1 MRNIKPVVFA
11 SVALSG
17 LTTAVILPILAPLV
31 RSLHLS
37 VQQGGWM
44 LSISSLAMVVMAGPW
59 GLASDRW
66 GRRRVM
72 LAGFAGMFGAYVL
85 FTAIVLQGLS
95 SLLAGTWLLLLATG
109 ARALLVAFLPAVPT
123 AAQALMA
130 DHTAASERASG
141 MALIGAAS
149 GVGLVLGPAI
159 GGLLAVRGVA
169 WPLVVAGALC
179 LLGFFV
185 VWATVPKSVGRPAGG
200 KPPSVSPFA
209 PQLRPWMAASL
220 MSWIAIVTIQIIA
233 GFYFQDRLGLE
244 TSQVGPKLAT
254 ALTTTGL
261 ALFGTQMLQA
271 RFLGWPAR
279 RMVVAGSTF
288 WVAGLLALL
297 GTATMGA
304 YVAAFALLGA
314 GAGFLV
320 AGSMAGAS
328 LAVPSDRQGA
338 VAGLIAAMQGAA
350 LVVTPAAS
358 TALYEI
364 DRSLPFAGLAALLCA
379 LAVFFALPSFRVAG
393 RQGH

>member
-1 MRNIKPVVFA
+1 
-11 SVALSG
+11 
-17 LTTAVILPILAPLV
+17 
-31 RSLHLS
+31 
-37 VQQGGWM
+37 
-44 LSISSLAMVVMAGPW
+44 
-59 GLASDRW
+59 
-66 GRRRVM
+66 
-72 LAGFAGMFGAYVL
+72 MFGAYVL

-95 SLLAGTWLLLLATG
+95 GLLAGTWLLLLATG
-109 ARALLVAFLPAVPT
+109 ARALLVAFLPAVPA

-130 DHTAASERASG
+130 DHTAAGERASG

-179 LLGFFV
+179 LLGFVV
-185 VWATVPKSVGRPAGG
+185 VWATVPRSSSGRPAGW
-200 KPPSVSPFA
+200 KPPSVNPFA
-209 PQLRPWMAASL
+209 PGLWPWMAASL

-244 TSQVGPKLAT
+244 TAQVGPRLAT

-271 RFLGWPAR
+271 RFLGWSAR
-279 RMVVAGSTF
+279 RMVVAGGAF
-288 WVAGLLALL
+288 WVAGLLVLL

-304 YVAAFALLGA
+304 YVAAFASLGA

-338 VAGLIAAMQGAA
+338 VAGLISAMQGMA
-350 LVVTPAAS
+350 LVVTPVVS
-358 TALYEI
+358 TVLYGI
-364 DRSLPFAGLAALLCA
+364 DRSLPFAGLAALMCA
-379 LAVFFALPSFRVAG
+379 LAVLFALPSLLVARG
-393 RQGH
+393 DWR

>member
-1 MRNIKPVVFA
+1 MRSIKAVVFA

-44 LSISSLAMVVMAGPW
+44 LSISSLAMAVMAGPW

-85 FTAIVLQGLS
+85 FTAIVLQGLAG
-95 SLLAGTWLLLLATG
+95 LLAGTWLLLLATG
-109 ARALLVAFLPAVPT
+109 ARALLVAFLPAVPA

-130 DHTAASERASG
+130 DHTAAGERASG

-179 LLGFFV
+179 LLGLLV
-185 VWATVPKSVGRPAGG
+185 VWATVPRSTGRPAGG
-200 KPPSVSPFA
+200 KPMSVNPFA
-209 PQLRPWMAASL
+209 PGLWPWMAASL
-220 MSWIAIVTIQIIA
+220 MSWIAIVTVQIIA

-244 TSQVGPKLAT
+244 TAQVGPRLAT

-271 RFLGWPAR
+271 RLLGWSAR
-279 RMVVAGSTF
+279 RMVVAGGAF

-338 VAGLIAAMQGAA
+338 VAGLISAMQGVA
-350 LVVTPAAS
+350 LVVTPVVS

-379 LAVFFALPSFRVAG
+379 LAVLFALPSLRVA
-393 RQGH
+393 RRDWR